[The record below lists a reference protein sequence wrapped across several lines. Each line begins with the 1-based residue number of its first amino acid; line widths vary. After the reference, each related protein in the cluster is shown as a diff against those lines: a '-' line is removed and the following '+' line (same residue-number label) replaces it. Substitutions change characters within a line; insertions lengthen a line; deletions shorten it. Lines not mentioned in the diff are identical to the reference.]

1 MNVEQ
6 CENVKSGPGF
16 VAALDQSGGSTPKA
30 LRLYGI
36 TEDAYSSEEEM
47 FDPVHQMRTR
57 IITSPLAV
65 PAQAM
70 RTPTSTL
77 SAPAAFR

>member
-1 MNVEQ
+1 MR
-6 CENVKSGPGF
+6 CSTGF
-16 VAALDQSGGSTPKA
+16 VAALDQNGGSTPKA

-70 RTPTSTL
+70 RTPTSML